1 MTGTTAAASQ
11 PQAETLSDSEF
22 KTLLAGV
29 IPHLRAYGRSL
40 SGNPDLADDL
50 TQDTMVKA
58 WASRE
63 RFERGTSI
71 KAWTFVILRN
81 TFLSQMRRNKF
92 VGEYDET
99 AVERTMSTPASQED
113 SGEMADLQRGLMEL
127 PQDQR
132 EALILVGAGGLS
144 YEEAASIC
152 DCAVSARR
160 SSVRRL
166 TRLWRSRAETLS
178 IRSRSRLGFISGSCC
193 PSIGFSPQAASRGNR
208 ARVVRKARR
217 DILPERGAGEF
228 GCAMGTIVS
237 CVRGSVGGKGRG

>member
-1 MTGTTAAASQ
+1 MAGSNAAPL
-11 PQAETLSDSEF
+11 PQDEAPSADKVLPDNEF
-22 KTLLAGV
+22 KALLASV

-71 KAWTFVILRN
+71 KAWTFAILRN

-99 AVERTMSTPASQED
+99 AVERTMSTRASQED

-132 EALILVGAGGLS
+132 EALILVGAGGLRL
-144 YEEAASIC
+144 AAP
-152 DCAVSARR
+152 R
-160 SSVRRL
+160 S
-166 TRLWRSRAETLS
+166 
-178 IRSRSRLGFISGSCC
+178 
-193 PSIGFSPQAASRGNR
+193 
-208 ARVVRKARR
+208 
-217 DILPERGAGEF
+217 
-228 GCAMGTIVS
+228 
-237 CVRGSVGGKGRG
+237 GGKRDRRPHPG

>member
-1 MTGTTAAASQ
+1 MTQAS
-11 PQAETLSDSEF
+11 AVSSREGGSLSDHEF

-58 WASRE
+58 WASRD
-63 RFERGTSI
+63 RFEAGTSI

-92 VGEYDET
+92 VGDYDET
-99 AVERTMSTPASQED
+99 TIERTLSTPASQED

-132 EALILVGAGGLS
+132 EALILVGAGGMS

-152 DCAVSARR
+152 GCALGTMKSRV
-160 SSVRRL
+160 
-166 TRLWRSRAETLS
+166 SRARTALEEIMAQGQFSQKRAEAAPASEAMAAIMDSVET
-178 IRSRSRLGFISGSCC
+178 IAARHDAQSR
-193 PSIGFSPQAASRGNR
+193 
-208 ARVVRKARR
+208 
-217 DILPERGAGEF
+217 
-228 GCAMGTIVS
+228 
-237 CVRGSVGGKGRG
+237 

>member
-1 MTGTTAAASQ
+1 MSRTDTAMQ
-11 PQAETLSDSEF
+11 PQDNTSLSDSEF
-22 KTLLAGV
+22 KALLGGV

-92 VGEYDET
+92 HGEYDEV
-99 AVERTMSTPASQED
+99 AVERTLSTPAGQEEA
-113 SGEMADLQRGLMEL
+113 SEMADLQRALMEL

-144 YEEAASIC
+144 YEEAAQIC
-152 DCAVSARR
+152 DCALGTMKSRVSRARAALEEIMASGQFSQKRADAPAASEAIDAIMDSVETITARR
-160 SSVRRL
+160 
-166 TRLWRSRAETLS
+166 E
-178 IRSRSRLGFISGSCC
+178 
-193 PSIGFSPQAASRGNR
+193 AA
-208 ARVVRKARR
+208 
-217 DILPERGAGEF
+217 
-228 GCAMGTIVS
+228 
-237 CVRGSVGGKGRG
+237 GR

>member
-1 MTGTTAAASQ
+1 MTEASAVSQ
-11 PQAETLSDSEF
+11 REGRNSLPDREF

-58 WASRE
+58 WASRD
-63 RFERGTSI
+63 RFEPGTSI

-92 VGEYDET
+92 VGDYDET
-99 AVERTMSTPASQED
+99 AVERTLSTPASQEE

-132 EALILVGAGGLS
+132 EALILVGAYGMS

-152 DCAVSARR
+152 GCALGTMKSRV
-160 SSVRRL
+160 
-166 TRLWRSRAETLS
+166 SRARTALEDIMAQGQFSQRRAEAAPASEAIDAIMDSVET
-178 IRSRSRLGFISGSCC
+178 I
-193 PSIGFSPQAASRGNR
+193 AARH
-208 ARVVRKARR
+208 
-217 DILPERGAGEF
+217 E
-228 GCAMGTIVS
+228 TQ
-237 CVRGSVGGKGRG
+237 GR

>member
-1 MTGTTAAASQ
+1 MTQTDAVSHADGATR
-11 PQAETLSDSEF
+11 LSDSEF

-50 TQDTMVKA
+50 AQDTMVKA
-58 WASRE
+58 WASRD
-63 RFERGTSI
+63 RFEAGTSI

-92 VGEYDET
+92 VGDYDET
-99 AVERTMSTPASQED
+99 AVERTLATPASQED

-132 EALILVGAGGLS
+132 EALILVGAGGMS

-152 DCAVSARR
+152 GCALGTMKSRV
-160 SSVRRL
+160 
-166 TRLWRSRAETLS
+166 SRARTALEEIMNNGQFSQRRADAAPASEAMAAIMNSVET
-178 IRSRSRLGFISGSCC
+178 I
-193 PSIGFSPQAASRGNR
+193 AARHD
-208 ARVVRKARR
+208 AQ
-217 DILPERGAGEF
+217 
-228 GCAMGTIVS
+228 
-237 CVRGSVGGKGRG
+237 GR

>member
-1 MTGTTAAASQ
+1 MAL
-11 PQAETLSDSEF
+11 PQAAPQSRDETDLPADPLSDQEF
-22 KTLLAGV
+22 KTLLAAV

-58 WASRE
+58 WASRD

-92 VGEYDET
+92 RGEYDEGV
-99 AVERTMSTPASQED
+99 VERTLSTPAVQED

-132 EALILVGAGGLS
+132 EALILVGAGGMS
-144 YEEAASIC
+144 YEEAANIC
-152 DCAVSARR
+152 DCALGTMKSRVSRARAALEEIMAGGQFSRKRADAAPASEAMAAIMDSVETITARR
-160 SSVRRL
+160 E
-166 TRLWRSRAETLS
+166 AE
-178 IRSRSRLGFISGSCC
+178 
-193 PSIGFSPQAASRGNR
+193 NR
-208 ARVVRKARR
+208 
-217 DILPERGAGEF
+217 
-228 GCAMGTIVS
+228 
-237 CVRGSVGGKGRG
+237 

>member
-1 MTGTTAAASQ
+1 MSRAAAAS
-11 PQAETLSDSEF
+11 PTPEDDNVSDKQF

-58 WASRE
+58 WASRD

-92 VGEYDET
+92 RGEYDEV
-99 AVERTMSTPASQED
+99 AVERSLATPAVQED

-144 YEEAASIC
+144 YEEAATIC
-152 DCAVSARR
+152 DCALGTMKSRVSRARAALEEIMARGQFSQKRADAPPASEAVDAIMNSVETITARR
-160 SSVRRL
+160 EAGRR
-166 TRLWRSRAETLS
+166 
-178 IRSRSRLGFISGSCC
+178 
-193 PSIGFSPQAASRGNR
+193 
-208 ARVVRKARR
+208 
-217 DILPERGAGEF
+217 
-228 GCAMGTIVS
+228 
-237 CVRGSVGGKGRG
+237 